1 LKDLKALWSE
11 LARECASW
19 CGTSAERDIKT
30 VALRTEAEG
39 ESFFTISL
47 PRFAKALEKG
57 LDDGALD
64 YALFAG
70 FKRRGG
76 LPEFLRG
83 FLSQI
88 FSPSGTL
95 LDEPSIDCI
104 KSVRELT
111 LLAGK
116 MKRMCSD
123 ARVASAMRSYVELEK
138 ELQQLAKSSGPEN
151 LFPDFLQA
159 ALLLFGDVFAHV
171 ENSILD
177 RHHLAD
183 TWTSS
188 NDTEDESYL
197 SGRKS
202 RPGVRL
208 QGSVDLSPMDVILG
222 IDHIRKGGSK
232 PLVSGLDFF
241 GRKPGESFGDC
252 EIVDPASRKNLVPR
266 HGPGATADRVRGNAK
281 FSVRNWPQR
290 LEDVF
295 PYGDYALPQLALE
308 NELDRVHFLE
318 PGSEVPAK
326 VTTVPKTDKNP
337 RLIAEEPTA
346 VQYMQQALFRQVI
359 YRLENAVEFPPPLG
373 GKEFDLGKWFVGF
386 RDQEPNR
393 LLARKGSLDGDLAT
407 LDLSEASDRVLNAH
421 VKLLL
426 SRHPVLL
433 RAVQATRSTHADVPG
448 HGVIPL
454 AKFSSMGSALCF
466 PMEAMVFTTIVI
478 VAIAHQRGVSVNRGL
493 LHGLRGKVRV
503 YGDDIIVPVDCVQRV
518 IQYLEAFGLKVNF
531 DKSFWNG
538 KFRESCGGDY
548 YAGELV
554 TPTRLR
560 HELPRSLADV
570 DGVVGLV
577 AFRNLLYFEGYW
589 ETARK
594 IDDRLQ
600 VLFKGRWKIGD
611 TTSSGLVRHSCCFSY
626 EEEWQDDELHDPR
639 ISGVAVF
646 RPIPESTTTGSGSLM
661 KFLIKPGITPSQ
673 DPKHLERQGRPVESR
688 IKLRG
693 IRPY

>member
-11 LARECASW
+11 LARESASW

-30 VALRTEAEG
+30 VALRIEAEG
-39 ESFFTISL
+39 ESFLTISL

-64 YALFAG
+64 YTLFAG

-88 FSPSGTL
+88 FDPSGTL
-95 LDEPSIDCI
+95 LDEPSIDSI
-104 KSVRELT
+104 KAVRELT

-123 ARVASAMRSYVELEK
+123 ARVASAMRQYVELEQ
-138 ELQQLAKSSGPEN
+138 ELQQLAQSSASES
-151 LFPDFLQA
+151 LFPDFSRA

-177 RHHLAD
+177 KHHLAD
-183 TWTSS
+183 SWVSS
-188 NDTEDESYL
+188 NDTDDPL
-197 SGRKS
+197 KKGRKS
-202 RPGVRL
+202 RPGVSW
-208 QGSVDLSPMDVILG
+208 QGSIDVTPMDVILG
-222 IDHIRKGGSK
+222 IDCIRQGGGK
-232 PLVSGLDFF
+232 PLISGLDFR
-241 GRKPGESFGDC
+241 GRKPVEFGDR
-252 EIVDPASRKNLVPR
+252 EIVDPTSRTNLVPR

-281 FSVRNWPQR
+281 FSVGDWPQR

-295 PYGDYALPQLALE
+295 PYGDYALPQLAME

-326 VTTVPKTDKNP
+326 VTPVPKTDKNP

-407 LDLSEASDRVLNAH
+407 LDLSEASDRVLNSH

-433 RAVQATRSTHADVPG
+433 RAVQATRSTHADVLG

-454 AKFSSMGSALCF
+454 TKFSSMGSALCF

-503 YGDDIIVPVDCVQRV
+503 YGDDIVVPVDCVQRV
-518 IQYLEAFGLKVNF
+518 IQYLELFGLKVNF

-548 YAGELV
+548 YAGEWV
-554 TPTRLR
+554 SPVRLR
-560 HELPRSLADV
+560 HELPQSLADV
-570 DGVVGLV
+570 DGIVGLV

-600 VLFKGRWKIGD
+600 TLFKGRWKVGD
-611 TTSSGLVRHSCCFSY
+611 PTSSGLVRHSCCFSY

-639 ISGVAVF
+639 ISGVSVY
-646 RPIPESTTTGSGSLM
+646 RPIPESKASDLGGLM
-661 KFLIKPGITPSQ
+661 KFLIKPGIAPSQ
-673 DPKHLERQGRPVESR
+673 DPEHLERQGRPVASR